1 MAAPAPIRLTLA
13 ELRRPMF
20 RLIAVGARLRTDQ
33 RPRLA
38 FFTMLQGRRAIMNTR
53 HRTIVLAAFAVIAL
67 GAQTTASSA
76 IQWPWKKDR
85 GGEEVVLPPPADG
98 LPPGDVIIVPPAGSM
113 VTEVPIAPND
123 VMARLDRAEARIR
136 ELTGQVEELAFRL
149 HQTQLQLQAA
159 MGGQPLPE
167 VAAVPV
173 PNSGAVAQPPAQVVV
188 VPPQNQPIDLT
199 AMAKGGA
206 EQPVAVVAPAQV
218 VSLGNPGADYE
229 RAYAAIL
236 AGDYVLAEAS
246 FRAFLTTYPGDPRVS
261 DAQYWLG
268 ESLFARGNYRD
279 AADEFLAGYKSYP
292 NSGKAADTL
301 LKLGLSLAGLGERE
315 AACSTYAE
323 VLKKYPNS
331 SNALRQRVTTE
342 QAVARCTG

>member
-1 MAAPAPIRLTLA
+1 MKI
-13 ELRRPMF
+13 
-20 RLIAVGARLRTDQ
+20 
-33 RPRLA
+33 
-38 FFTMLQGRRAIMNTR
+38 R
-53 HRTIVLAAFAVIAL
+53 HRTVALLAIAGIAFA
-67 GAQTTASSA
+67 AQTAAGNA

-85 GGEEVVLPPPADG
+85 GSEGVLLPPPAEG
-98 LPPGDVIIVPPAGSM
+98 LPPGEVLIVPPST

-149 HQTQLQLQAA
+149 HQTQTQLQAA
-159 MGGQPLPE
+159 LGGQPLPN
-167 VAAVPV
+167 VAAAPPPAAPTPL
-173 PNSGAVAQPPAQVVV
+173 PNAGATVAAAQPSGQVMIDA
-188 VPPQNQPIDLT
+188 PPNQPIDLT
-199 AMAKGGA
+199 AMGRSGA
-206 EQPVAVVAPAQV
+206 QQPMATVAPAQV
-218 VSLGNPGADYE
+218 VSLGDPGADYE

-236 AGDYVLAEAS
+236 GGDYVMAEAS
-246 FRAFLTTYPGDPRVS
+246 FRAFLATYPGDQRVS

-268 ESLFARGNYRD
+268 ESLFARGQYRD

-292 NSGKAADTL
+292 SSGKAADTL

-331 SNALRQRVTTE
+331 SNALRQRVATE